1 MPRIFC
7 LAKSCYHY
15 QPSPGSPAF
24 FNLPSD
30 LQSRLK
36 WIENAGREDL
46 REKTVSNLSG
56 KYYIC
61 ADHFEPHCFVD
72 PMKRSLLRRD
82 ADVVPTIFKSN
93 LSSLSS
99 MESAKSFRD
108 SQSTLAGTVLAE
120 VESAQEILNAAVV
133 SEDVLDSAEW
143 TNIVAVSLSNDG
155 NLMCDSLNSP
165 SQDLPESSVGFA
177 TEDNPDADEMVMEC
191 LMLCRLCA
199 ALVQISM
206 LVPVFGEEAD
216 SLLKNMIDQILPG
229 QVLMNDG
236 LPQRVCT
243 ICVERVK
250 SCCEAMNAFKAAD
263 SRLRQM
269 VELCNFNEASIV
281 PNGSLALQDE
291 SGLPIILQTVDEESV
306 HRLNDINSTINP
318 DYTSE
323 EPSLHACTTNSLEL
337 NRGQIKQADLQSTE
351 CIAMADTINFS
362 VQVEGD
368 SLNFEETQQIKCGV
382 CQQVF
387 VEHSDLVSHCINFHS
402 IKLNESVF
410 TQEED
415 DDEEDNGAYQCTICG
430 DVLATGS
437 CLRNHMFSHVL
448 GTFECTLCKLAFK
461 DKNELNDHFSQ
472 EHGNCLEQKESSESV
487 NGNKCGLCGKLFKN
501 AIALRKHKSTHTG
514 ERTVLCSLCGKTL
527 ANLNSLRVHM
537 RIHSEERPFT
547 CSECGKSFKGPSE
560 LRAHALTHTREKKYE
575 CPDCGRKFH
584 SKGLVRQHML
594 SHTHEKPY
602 KCDICTASFNRL
614 GNLNQHKKKHVDQN
628 ALPAVTPFECNACG
642 KRFQSKLTLKYHLAK
657 HTGDKYPFDC
667 EICGK
672 KFIALDP
679 YRVHMRVHT
688 GERPFECH
696 ICKKTFR
703 SSSTLKQHTASL
715 HVDDFPYG
723 CPYCQRSFKR
733 LQSLIVHKKTHTGEK
748 PWLCSQCGR
757 AFAQKGD
764 MIKHT
769 KTHRSHVEEEEII
782 MEVDAIDDLALE
794 NEISKM
800 IFG

>member
-1 MPRIFC
+1 MPTSRIFC
-7 LAKSCYHY
+7 LAKSCYNY

-30 LQSRLK
+30 LESRVK
-36 WIENAGREDL
+36 WVENAGRSDL
-46 REKTVSNLSG
+46 KEKTVSTLSG

-61 ADHFEPHCFVD
+61 ADHFEPYCFID
-72 PMKRSLLRRD
+72 PAKRSLLRRD
-82 ADVVPTIFKSN
+82 VDVLPTNFKSN
-93 LSSLSS
+93 LASLAS
-99 MESAKSFRD
+99 MDDNKSFRD

-133 SEDVLDSAEW
+133 SEDVLDGAEW
-143 TNIVAVSLSNDG
+143 TNIVAVSLSDDG
-155 NLMCDSLNSP
+155 SLMCNTLNSP
-165 SQDLPESSVGFA
+165 SQELTEHSVSFNSG
-177 TEDNPDADEMVMEC
+177 NNADSNEMVMEC

-199 ALVQISM
+199 ALVQVNM
-206 LVPVFGEEAD
+206 LVSIFGDESDKEIKD
-216 SLLKNMIDQILPG
+216 MIDQIIPG
-229 QVLMNDG
+229 QVMMDDG

-243 ICVERVK
+243 SCVERVRN
-250 SCCEAMNAFKAAD
+250 CCEIVDSFKAAD

-269 VELCNFNEASIV
+269 VELCNLDDT
-281 PNGSLALQDE
+281 NGSLTLQDNG
-291 SGLPIILQTVDEESV
+291 SLPIILQTVDESPEVELDGINTNITSHFSEDQTTLDGFVSDSMQLNSRNVKEEASV
-306 HRLNDINSTINP
+306 TNLP
-318 DYTSE
+318 TSE
-323 EPSLHACTTNSLEL
+323 
-337 NRGQIKQADLQSTE
+337 
-351 CIAMADTINFS
+351 CITIGDTINFN
-362 VQVEGD
+362 VQVDGN
-368 SLNFEETQQIKCGV
+368 SLSFQGTEHIKCGV
-382 CQQVF
+382 CHQEF
-387 VEHSDLVSHCINFHS
+387 EEPADLVSHCMNYHS
-402 IKLNESVF
+402 IKIDDGSVF
-410 TQEED
+410 PTED
-415 DDEEDNGAYQCTICG
+415 ISNAFQCTICDHILPNG
-430 DVLATGS
+430 NFLKS
-437 CLRNHMFSHVL
+437 HMLSHVF
-448 GTFECTLCKLAFK
+448 GTHECSLCKMTFK
-461 DKNELNDHFSQ
+461 EKDDLNIHLSEDHINF
-472 EHGNCLEQKESSESV
+472 HGSKESNEEDRDHR
-487 NGNKCGLCGKLFKN
+487 CEDCGKVFRST
-501 AIALRKHKSTHTG
+501 IALRKHKTTHTG

-537 RIHSEERPFT
+537 RIHSEERPYT

-560 LRAHALTHTREKKYE
+560 LRSHSVTHSREKIHN
-575 CPDCGRKFH
+575 CPECGRKFH

-594 SHTHEKPY
+594 SHTHDKPH
-602 KCDICTASFNRL
+602 KCDMCTASFNRL
-614 GNLNQHKKKHVDQN
+614 GNLNQHKKKHVDKTVI
-628 ALPAVTPFECNACG
+628 PTVTPFECNACG

-672 KFIALDP
+672 KFIAIDP

-688 GERPFECH
+688 GERPFECE

-703 SSSTLKQHTASL
+703 SSGTLKQHITSL
-715 HVDDFPYG
+715 HRDDFPFG

-769 KTHRSHVEEEEII
+769 KTHRPNVEEEEII
-782 MEVDAIDDLALE
+782 MEVDTIDDLALD